1 MKKKIGVLIFF
12 LVISVMLSACTD
24 DNEDV
29 ENAKVEELEERIYEL
44 ENKNE
49 EYEKNQKELAKGLF
63 RYELSIGD
71 EEILNSEI
79 TTDKKEFSII
89 LSERYPNITTQNE
102 KLNEI
107 IKSGKI
113 SGNHYNEHIKSLTPK
128 PNEETMTDGTIVTAF
143 HYIYKDLKVGDT
155 IKIEITDQLKERLGF
170 NSNTVEITVE

>member
-71 EEILNSEI
+71 
-79 TTDKKEFSII
+79 
-89 LSERYPNITTQNE
+89 
-102 KLNEI
+102 
-107 IKSGKI
+107 
-113 SGNHYNEHIKSLTPK
+113 
-128 PNEETMTDGTIVTAF
+128 
-143 HYIYKDLKVGDT
+143 
-155 IKIEITDQLKERLGF
+155 
-170 NSNTVEITVE
+170 